1 MAEFETRTSVRAFL
15 RALHLELTGDQK
27 SGPFLWQNSCSVRNQ
42 SVFTFRRSYFL
53 ATVLLLLTEALIALH
68 VHDRIIRPYFG
79 DFLAVVLV
87 YCLVRKFFAVP
98 GAPGRAPG
106 ARRDLRIGTAAP
118 GALPAAQGPAADA
131 AGPGAAR
138 QFLFLAGHPVVHRG
152 HGAVLWAE
160 RHRADF
166 RRLQKPNSNGAAT
179 AAASEYPEMAR
190 PAVGPPVA
198 KPGR

>member
-98 GAPGRAPG
+98 VR
-106 ARRDLRIGTAAP
+106 LAALL
-118 GALPAAQGPAADA
+118 AL
-131 AGPGAAR
+131 GAAYVLELLPLVH
-138 QFLFLAGHPVVHRG
+138 FLQRRGLQQMRLAR
-152 HGAVLWAE
+152 VLLGSS
-160 RHRADF
+160 F
-166 RRLQKPNSNGAAT
+166 S
-179 AAASEYPEMAR
+179 
-190 PAVGPPVA
+190 
-198 KPGR
+198 

>member
-1 MAEFETRTSVRAFL
+1 MAEFEARTSVRAFL
-15 RALHLELTGDQK
+15 RALHLELTGDHK

-98 GAPGRAPG
+98 VRLAALLALGAAYVLELLPLVHFLQRRGLQQMRLARVLLGSSFSWLDILLYTAGTGPCSG
-106 ARRDLRIGTAAP
+106 PSGTALISGDFRNPIPMERPRPRHQNIRKWRVLPWARR
-118 GALPAAQGPAADA
+118 
-131 AGPGAAR
+131 
-138 QFLFLAGHPVVHRG
+138 
-152 HGAVLWAE
+152 
-160 RHRADF
+160 
-166 RRLQKPNSNGAAT
+166 
-179 AAASEYPEMAR
+179 
-190 PAVGPPVA
+190 
-198 KPGR
+198 